1 MAFNLKKEGNL
12 ALSCNIDEFQ
22 RHHFKSQK
30 PWGTVYKVSET
41 AELFKKEYKASLQE
55 LMGRTEKE
63 WANGCMV
70 SIFPHEKSSKDETP
84 KNE

>member
-41 AELFKKEYKASLQE
+41 AELF
-55 LMGRTEKE
+55 
-63 WANGCMV
+63 
-70 SIFPHEKSSKDETP
+70 
-84 KNE
+84 